1 MATIERKEH
10 NIVKLTIGVDA
21 ASFSAAI
28 QQAYQKN
35 GKHYNVPGFRK
46 GHAPRKVIENM
57 YGEGV
62 FYEDA
67 FELVWGKAYD
77 AALDEFELE
86 VVDRPT
92 LDITKI
98 GLDGVEFTAE
108 VQLKPEVELGAY
120 KGIEVEKAEYPVT
133 DADVDNEIDRERE
146 KNARFIDVERP
157 VENDD
162 RVILDYSGSV
172 DGVKFEG
179 GTAEEQ
185 TLVIGSNTF
194 IPGFE
199 PQLIGMNAGE
209 EKDITV
215 TFPTEYHAA
224 ELAGKEAV
232 FHCKIRQIQVKQ
244 LPEADDE
251 FAKDISEFDT
261 IEALRADKRAKLEES
276 AKENE
281 KNIRENRSI
290 AVVCDNAKV
299 EVPDCMIER
308 QTDYMLQDMESRM
321 SMSGITLDDYCKYCG
336 TTKEEIRANYK
347 TEAETRVKMQLV
359 IEAVG
364 KAEGISCNDEELE
377 QEIVEYAKQ
386 SGMEVE
392 ELRKYLSDDDKE
404 YFRDRKIASKT
415 VDFIVENAV
424 FVEPKQAEKDK
435 ETTEKTEA

>member
-10 NIVKLTIGVDA
+10 NIVKLTIDVDA
-21 ASFSAAI
+21 ASFSAAL
-28 QQAYQKN
+28 QQAYQKK

-77 AALDEFELE
+77 AALDEFDLE

-92 LDITKI
+92 LDINKI

-120 KGIEVEKAEYPVT
+120 KGIEVEKAEFPIT

-146 KNARFIDVERP
+146 KNARFIDVDRP
-157 VENDD
+157 VENND

-172 DGVKFEG
+172 DGVKFDG

-215 TFPTEYHAA
+215 TFPADYHA
-224 ELAGKEAV
+224 EDLAGKEAV
-232 FHCKIRQIQVKQ
+232 FHCKIRQIQIKQ

-261 IEALRADKRAKLEES
+261 IEALRADKRAKLEET

-281 KNIRENRSI
+281 KNVRENRSI
-290 AVVCDNAKV
+290 AAVCDNAKV

-321 SMSGITLDDYCKYCG
+321 SMSGISLDDYCKYCG

-364 KAEGISCNDEELE
+364 KAEGISCSDEELE
-377 QEIVEYAKQ
+377 QEVEEYAKQ

-392 ELRKYLSDDDKE
+392 DLRKYLTDDDKE
-404 YFRDRKIASKT
+404 YFRDRKVASKT

-424 FVEPKQAEKDK
+424 FVEPKPV
-435 ETTEKTEA
+435 EKTEEPAEMTEA

>member
-215 TFPTEYHAA
+215 TFPAEYHAA

-299 EVPDCMIER
+299 EVPDCMIKR